1 MGKLKKVRALKFAF
15 LLLVCISLIGCM
27 GSPEVVEQPPM
38 DAEAM
43 ADGAMELCD
52 ADDDGFITKSEAK
65 ACPSIKS
72 AMIDLDIDPKDNKIS
87 RDEMLARFN
96 LYVESKIGLT
106 APSIRVVKG
115 SQNGIGLVGATVK
128 MIPES
133 FMEDYIEPAEGT
145 VIDPETGYTNISAVA
160 GMPGVRIGF
169 YRIEITSDDMK
180 VPAKFNEKSIYG
192 VEIPP
197 VTSKAAEMI
206 FVVK

>member
-1 MGKLKKVRALKFAF
+1 VRVLKSAF
-15 LLLVCISLIGCM
+15 VLLACISLVGCTR
-27 GSPEVVEQPPM
+27 GPEKVEQPAM
-38 DAEAM
+38 NAEAM
-43 ADGAMELCD
+43 TDGAMEMCD
-52 ADDDGFITKSEAK
+52 ADSDGFITKSEAK

-72 AMIDLDIDPKDNKIS
+72 AMVDLDVDPKDNKIS

-96 LYVESKIGLT
+96 LYVESKIGLS
-106 APSIRVVKG
+106 APAIYVRKG
-115 SQNGIGLVGATVK
+115 SVNGMGLVGATVR

-133 FMEDYIEPAEGT
+133 FMEEYIETAEGT
-145 VIDPETGYTNISAVA
+145 VIDPENGYTDISVVA

-180 VPAKFNEKSIYG
+180 IPAKFNEKSIYG

-197 VTSKAAEMI
+197 VTSEAAEMI

>member
-1 MGKLKKVRALKFAF
+1 
-15 LLLVCISLIGCM
+15 
-27 GSPEVVEQPPM
+27 M

-43 ADGAMELCD
+43 TNGAMELCD
-52 ADDDGFITKSEAK
+52 ADGDGFITKSEAK
-65 ACPSIKS
+65 TCPSIKS

-106 APSIRVVKG
+106 APSIRVMKG
-115 SQNGIGLVGATVK
+115 SANGIGLVGATVR
-128 MIPES
+128 MVPES
-133 FMEDYIEPAEGT
+133 FMGDSIEAAEGT
-145 VIDPETGYTNISAVA
+145 VIDPETGYTQISVVP

-180 VPAKFNEKSIYG
+180 IPAKFNEKSIYG

-197 VTSKAAEMI
+197 VTSQAAEMT
-206 FVVK
+206 FVIK